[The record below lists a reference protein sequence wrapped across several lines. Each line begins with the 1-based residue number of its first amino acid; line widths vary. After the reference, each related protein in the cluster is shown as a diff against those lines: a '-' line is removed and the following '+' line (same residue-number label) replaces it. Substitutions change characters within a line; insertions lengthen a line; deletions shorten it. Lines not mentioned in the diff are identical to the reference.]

1 MTLQEL
7 LDELKLNILH
17 DRSDRVDGT
26 PDWLWSDATLVRY
39 IDQAYRRFARRTL
52 CIRDN
57 TMSVTLQ
64 TGVNQ
69 YALDPAVLGIISA
82 KLSTDVAD
90 LARAGH
96 AQFDTYHMP
105 DTYFFDPS
113 QLSSTPPGKP
123 LAFSTDETIGVDDY
137 DSVSVVVF
145 RVYPVPSADYN
156 GAQIKLRTVRM
167 PLDHLTP
174 TNMSAVP
181 EIPEDHHLEILDW
194 AAYLALRIVDVDG
207 GMPALGDKFKATFEE
222 NVALARNNT
231 MRKIFTPMQ
240 WGFGRNAFSWER

>member
-17 DRSDRVDGT
+17 DRSDRVSGT
-26 PDWLWSDATLVRY
+26 SDWLWSDESLVRY

-52 CIRDN
+52 CIRDK
-57 TMSVTLQ
+57 TMTVTLK
-64 TGVNQ
+64 TGVTE
-69 YALDPAVLGIISA
+69 YALDPSVLGVISA

-96 AQFDTYHMP
+96 AQLDTYHMP
-105 DTYFFDPS
+105 DTYFWDPS
-113 QLSSTPPGKP
+113 QLSTLAPGKP
-123 LAFSTDETIGVDDY
+123 LAFTTDETLGTDDNDSTAVVD
-137 DSVSVVVF
+137 F
-145 RVYPVPSADYN
+145 RVYPAPSSDYN
-156 GAQIKLRTVRM
+156 NATINLRVIRL
-167 PLDHLTP
+167 PCAHLT
-174 TNMSAVP
+174 TADMSMVP

-222 NVALARNNT
+222 NVALARNAAL
-231 MRKIFTPMQ
+231 RKIFTPLQ
-240 WGFGRNAFSWER
+240 FGFGRNGFSWER

>member
-26 PDWLWSDATLVRY
+26 PDYLWSDETLIRY
-39 IDQAYRRFARRTL
+39 IDQAYRRFARRAL

-64 TGVNQ
+64 AGVSE
-69 YALDPAVLGIISA
+69 YTLDASVLGIISA
-82 KLSTDVAD
+82 KYTGDVAD

-96 AQFDTYHMP
+96 AQLDTYHMP
-105 DTYFFDPS
+105 DPYFFDPS
-113 QLSSTPPGKP
+113 QLSSMPPGKP
-123 LAFSTDETIGVDDY
+123 LAYATDETIGLDDN
-137 DSVSVVVF
+137 DSTSAIVMRIF
-145 RVYPVPSADYN
+145 PVPSADYV
-156 GAQIKLRTVRM
+156 QPVKLRVVRM
-167 PLDHLTP
+167 PLEHLTSA
-174 TNMSAVP
+174 NMSAVP

-207 GMPALGDKFKATFEE
+207 GMPALADKFKATFEE
-222 NVALARNNT
+222 SVALARNNT
-231 MRKIFTPMQ
+231 MRKLFTPLQ

>member
-26 PDWLWSDATLVRY
+26 PDYLWSDETLIRY
-39 IDQAYRRFARRTL
+39 IDQAYRRFARRSL

-57 TMSVTLQ
+57 SMTVTLQ
-64 TGVNQ
+64 AGVNE
-69 YALDPAVLGIISA
+69 YTLESSVLGIISA
-82 KLSTDVAD
+82 KFNNDIGD

-96 AQFDTYHMP
+96 AQFDTYRMP
-105 DTYFFDPS
+105 DNYFFDPS
-113 QLSSTPPGKP
+113 QLSAMPPGKP
-123 LAFSTDETIGVDDY
+123 LAYSTDETLGADDN
-137 DSVSVVVF
+137 DSTAAVVLRIF
-145 RVYPVPSADYN
+145 PTPSADYAN
-156 GAQIKLRTVRM
+156 QPVRLRVVRM
-167 PLDHLTP
+167 PSEHLTSA
-174 TNMSAVP
+174 NMSAVP

-207 GMPALGDKFKATFEE
+207 GMPALADKFKATFEE
-222 NVALARNNT
+222 SIALARNNT
-231 MRKIFTPMQ
+231 MRKLFTPLQ